1 VGSNSKTVAEQIIY
15 KRPEISIFPLIT
27 WLKGRYLGDSDE
39 IVLKAA
45 AEARLTLV
53 TYDQNSITP
62 VLWEWGEAWKSH
74 SGVIFIDL
82 RSDVLY

>member
-1 VGSNSKTVAEQIIY
+1 M
-15 KRPEISIFPLIT
+15 
-27 WLKGRYLGDSDE
+27 GDSDE